1 MLTSLPL
8 SHEGAEQMWRRERVI
23 EGVSARAAIELHTA
37 LSDAVAAHRAAGRE
51 RARTMGNRGVAVRD
65 AAAQETPP
73 LMPEECAVRARLEA
87 KARLY
92 DAAADAGHSNS
103 SSSEDACLDF
113 GAMKRVR
120 TSAAKPAADREFI
133 FAEPEK
139 TGASSRE
146 EEEEE
151 EKKGQKRDA
160 HAVEDVIVEI
170 TEEDAATREAKRA
183 RHAAALDAVLSENS
197 ARAQQD
203 AAQREAR
210 RARDAARIAHI
221 RALQA
226 AARRQQ
232 QPG

>member
-51 RARTMGNRGVAVRD
+51 RARTVGSRGVAARD

-73 LMPEECAVRARLEA
+73 LLPEECAVRARLEA

-146 EEEEE
+146 EEEE
-151 EKKGQKRDA
+151 KKGQKRDA

-197 ARAQQD
+197 VRAQQD

-210 RARDAARIAHI
+210 RAKDAARIAHI